1 MNDYNTVFDTQRYI
15 TRKFTDTGVQPDVKY
30 WVFKFV
36 FGTWDIKIIEVE
48 YKEETKKFKG
58 EGISLMIIVKMKE
71 VAEAYL
77 EQEVNIIVVK
87 VTVYF
92 NDFHRQVFL
101 SGISNHT

>member
-1 MNDYNTVFDTQRYI
+1 
-15 TRKFTDTGVQPDVKY
+15 
-30 WVFKFV
+30 
-36 FGTWDIKIIEVE
+36 
-48 YKEETKKFKG
+48 
-58 EGISLMIIVKMKE
+58 MIIVKMKE